1 MVWGEHVKFHI
12 NLKNMFDSPWRCSC
26 DVSDVQSLN
35 ITVFYYRTC
44 GWYCFLS
51 DYGSL
56 NCLLRAGGLTFYEH
70 ISLNVEPVI
79 SQIFSILSIA
89 RMILTF
95 LHFYLLRNSHFMAIT
110 LDVEFNTGMVVFHW
124 RIFSP
129 WWEFK
134 TTQYVL
140 PLLVHWSYICKQ
152 IVNIWKGHTFFWN
165 SYERTQLQI
174 WETSNT
180 HFQNLFKSTLH

>member
-1 MVWGEHVKFHI
+1 MSKLDGRRSPFNTIQHTTRPKSKIISKFKLNMVWGEHVKFHI

-95 LHFYLLRNSHFMAIT
+95 LHFYLLKNSHFMAIT
-110 LDVEFNTGMVVFHW
+110 LDVE
-124 RIFSP
+124 
-129 WWEFK
+129 
-134 TTQYVL
+134 
-140 PLLVHWSYICKQ
+140 LLVW
-152 IVNIWKGHTFFWN
+152 
-165 SYERTQLQI
+165 
-174 WETSNT
+174 
-180 HFQNLFKSTLH
+180 